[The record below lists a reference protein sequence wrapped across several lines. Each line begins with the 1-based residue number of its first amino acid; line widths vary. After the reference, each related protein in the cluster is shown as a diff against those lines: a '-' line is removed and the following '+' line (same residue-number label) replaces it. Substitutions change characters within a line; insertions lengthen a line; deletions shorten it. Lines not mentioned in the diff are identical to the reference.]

1 MTEVEVVEIVEMSR
15 DKLDRLPFP
24 YSRACL
30 SVFVP
35 YDKIH
40 DVQKNIYTQLTGAED
55 IVTQM
60 EKIGITEENGLN
72 WAKNVVTGLRSI
84 LKTFKSQKDVI
95 DERGISLYYEPSHP
109 KKVYIVRSCAQLDD
123 IRKSVICD
131 DRFFCTPP

>member
-1 MTEVEVVEIVEMSR
+1 MTEVEVVEIVEISR
-15 DKLDRLPFP
+15 EELDILTFP

-35 YDKIH
+35 YDEIH
-40 DVQKNIYTQLTGAED
+40 DVQKNIYTQLEGAEQT
-55 IVTQM
+55 VYHM
-60 EKIGITEENGLN
+60 EKSNMTEENGLS

-84 LKTFKSQKDVI
+84 LKTFKSQKDII

-109 KKVYIVRSCAQLDD
+109 KKVYIIRSCAPLDD

-131 DRFFCTPP
+131 DQIF